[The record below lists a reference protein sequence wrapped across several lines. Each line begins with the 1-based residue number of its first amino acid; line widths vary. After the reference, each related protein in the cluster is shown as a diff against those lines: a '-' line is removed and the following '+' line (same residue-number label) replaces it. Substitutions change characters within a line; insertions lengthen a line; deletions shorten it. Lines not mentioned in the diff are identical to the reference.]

1 MPIDWKYTYKRR
13 GWTIQSVFN
22 SLSEKTWE
30 AFVAFHQTRGIECPE
45 KIEFDQIFSLHQMP
59 NIQKEPVKKEVPKK
73 KRVYTRKRGSKNER
87 AKTKK

>member
-1 MPIDWKYTYKRR
+1 MLIDWKYTYKRR

-30 AFVAFHQTRGIECPE
+30 AFEAFHKIRGIQSPE
-45 KIEFDQIFSLHQMP
+45 KNEYDKTFSLHEKS
-59 NIQKEPVKKEVPKK
+59 NIQDEPIQEEVPKK
-73 KRVYTRKRGSKNER
+73 KKAYTKKRVPSNER